1 MRAGLRIEQD
11 LHVSKTMRTIAIL
24 ALFLL
29 SSAIPTFAQDY
40 SDQTLPDIQAV
51 EPAQGRFK
59 LEQDSWAY
67 KSPSTDSDH
76 LKEVHA
82 GHQLIVTGATRDFV
96 QVHLKDGSTGYVP
109 LAVVAV
115 FRPAEKTLTVSSDV
129 SVYAGPHLG
138 NAKLARVQ
146 RGQSVHVIGV
156 ELYYLKIRTDD
167 GVEGF
172 IPVGAVQ

>member
-1 MRAGLRIEQD
+1 
-11 LHVSKTMRTIAIL
+11 MRTIAIL

-29 SSAIPTFAQDY
+29 FSPVVPSFAQGNP
-40 SDQTLPDIQAV
+40 DQTLPDIQAL

-59 LEQDSWAY
+59 LVQDSWAY

-76 LKEVHA
+76 LKEVYA
-82 GHQLIVTGATRDFV
+82 GHQVIVTGSTRDFV
-96 QVHLKDGSTGYVP
+96 QVRLKDGSTGYIP
-109 LAVVAV
+109 LAVVAA
-115 FRPAEKTLTVSSDV
+115 FHPAEKMLTVSSDAG
-129 SVYAGPHLG
+129 VYAGPHLG
-138 NAKLARVQ
+138 NAKLAKVQ
-146 RGQSVHVIGV
+146 RGQNVHVIGV